1 MTDAEL
7 KAKDALIFSALVNI
21 GADVIEENKNLQDK
35 IKHLETRVEKLK
47 ETLTIAEKT
56 IYDSTEMFAHYD
68 DCVALVTDED
78 EPDYECTCGR
88 DKMVLRTIDARFLI
102 KAALQE
108 DEGMR

>member
-1 MTDAEL
+1 MS
-7 KAKDALIFSALVNI
+7 KDEVNKYDIIIEALEA
-21 GADVIEENKNLQDK
+21 ARDTIERLQKENEV
-35 IKHLETRVEKLK
+35 LEARVEKLR

-88 DKMVLRTIDARFLI
+88 DKMILRTIDARFLI
-102 KAALQE
+102 KDALKE
-108 DEGMR
+108 DEG